1 MESAW
6 KVGLLV
12 VIAGLLIVTGYQLV
26 GERLFKE
33 PVDLYYAEG
42 PDVAGIQPGAAVSVA
57 GVVVGRVRD
66 VSLSE
71 AAQARLTLA
80 VERGTQILE
89 GSHVE
94 IPSSLIS
101 IGEQRVGIVPPEG
114 GRSTF
119 LAPGAT
125 LPIVKET
132 SLSDIL
138 AGSKATIEE
147 LNRTLVA
154 TRELLSDKDLKDSL
168 QRVLKSTDTTIRQ
181 AGGLIAET
189 REVIAENRTTV
200 RDALR
205 EAALAVV
212 QLREGIEALNL
223 IVSDPKVRANATE
236 MLETLAATA
245 KRADELVTNLNA
257 LITDPNLRL
266 AIDNTLVNTER
277 ISKTG
282 VEIAEDVKQMTS
294 DGKVVSAKAIEIADK
309 ASAIADEA
317 KVLLGKLNDFV
328 DKLPSDIRLP
338 RPFFQLEAGW
348 NTDRDAVQTDLLVG
362 YPLRPGATLYGGVY
376 DLTESNRLTLQYGQ
390 EYQGLTLRYGVF
402 ASKAGVGVDYRP
414 WNWLGLTA
422 NLFDPNDPQ
431 FDFRARFLFGRD
443 AFGWA
448 GVNSLFKR
456 NEPIV
461 GVGVKR

>member
-12 VIAGLLIVTGYQLV
+12 VIAGLLVATGYQLV
-26 GERLFKE
+26 GERLFRE

-66 VSLSE
+66 VGLSD

-80 VERGTQILE
+80 LKRGTRIIE
-89 GSHVE
+89 GSQVE

-101 IGEQRVGIVPPEG
+101 IGEQRVAIVPPKAGEG
-114 GRSTF
+114 AYLT
-119 LAPGAT
+119 PGAT

-138 AGSKATIEE
+138 ATSKDMIAE

-154 TRELLSDKDLKDSL
+154 TRELLSDKELKD
-168 QRVLKSTDTTIRQ
+168 QIQKVLKSTDATIRH
-181 AGGLIAET
+181 AGSLMAET
-189 REVIAENRTTV
+189 RGVIAENRNTV
-200 RDALR
+200 RDTLR
-205 EAALAVV
+205 EAAIAVV
-212 QLREGIEALNL
+212 QLREGVEAVNA
-223 IVSDPKVRANATE
+223 IVSDPRIRANVTE
-236 MLETLAATA
+236 MLNTLAGTA
-245 KRADELVTNLNA
+245 KRADELVANLNA
-257 LITDPNLRL
+257 LVTDPDLRL
-266 AIDNTLVNTER
+266 AIDNTLANTER

-282 VEIAEDVKQMTS
+282 VDIAADVKQMTS
-294 DGKVVSAKAIEIADK
+294 DGKVVSAKAIEIAEK

-317 KVLLGKLNDFV
+317 KVLLEKLNEFI

-348 NTDRDAVQTDLLVG
+348 NIERDAVQTELLVG

-376 DLTESNRLTLQYGQ
+376 DLTERNRLTLQYGQ
-390 EYQGLTLRYGVF
+390 EYQDLTLRYGVF
-402 ASKAGVGVDYRP
+402 ASKAGVGVDWRP

-431 FDFRARFLFGRD
+431 FDFRARFLIGRD

-448 GVNSLFKR
+448 GVNSLFGR
-456 NEPIV
+456 NEPIL
-461 GVGVKR
+461 GLGVKR

>member
-12 VIAGLLIVTGYQLV
+12 VIAGLLVAMGYQLV
-26 GERLFKE
+26 GERLLKE
-33 PVDLYYAEG
+33 PADLYYAEG

-57 GVVVGRVRD
+57 GVIVGRVRE
-66 VSLSE
+66 VGLSD

-80 VERGTQILE
+80 LKQGTRIMK
-89 GSHVE
+89 GSKVE

-101 IGEQRVGIVPPEG
+101 IGEQRVAIVPPESDQG
-114 GRSTF
+114 AL

-138 AGSKATIEE
+138 AGSKDTIEE

-154 TRELLSDKDLKDSL
+154 TRELLSDKELKDQL
-168 QRVLKSTDTTIRQ
+168 QSVLKSTEATIRQ
-181 AGGLIAET
+181 AGGLMADT
-189 REVIAENRTTV
+189 RAVISENRGTV
-200 RDALR
+200 RATLR
-205 EAALAVV
+205 EAALAVA
-212 QLREGIEALNL
+212 QLREGIEAVNS
-223 IVSDPKVRANATE
+223 IVADPRIQARATE
-236 MLETLAATA
+236 MIETLSETA
-245 KRADELVTNLNA
+245 KRANELTANLNA
-257 LITDPNLRL
+257 LVTDPDLRL
-266 AIDNTLVNTER
+266 AIDNTLANTER

-282 VEIAEDVKQMTS
+282 VEIAEDVKQMTN

-317 KVLLGKLNDFV
+317 KELLEKLSEFV

-348 NTDRDAVQTDLLVG
+348 NTERDAVQTDLLVG

-376 DLTESNRLTLQYGQ
+376 DLTETNRLTLQYGQ
-390 EYQGLTLRYGVF
+390 EYQDLTLRYGVF
-402 ASKAGVGVDYRP
+402 ASKAGVGVDWRP
-414 WNWLGLTA
+414 WSWLGLTA

-448 GVNSLFKR
+448 GVNSLFGR
-456 NEPIV
+456 NEPIF
-461 GVGVKR
+461 GLGVKR

>member
-12 VIAGLLIVTGYQLV
+12 VIAGLLIATGYQLV

-33 PVDLYYAEG
+33 PVDVYYAEG
-42 PDVAGIQPGAAVSVA
+42 ADVAGIQPGAAVSVA
-57 GVVVGRVRD
+57 GVVVGRVRE
-66 VSLSE
+66 VGLSDP
-71 AAQARLTLA
+71 AQARLTLA
-80 VERGTQILE
+80 LKRGTQIIE
-89 GSHVE
+89 GSMVE

-101 IGEQRVGIVPPEG
+101 IGEQRVAIVPPEG
-114 GRSTF
+114 GKGGY

-138 AGSKATIEE
+138 AGSKDTIAE

-154 TRELLSDKDLKDSL
+154 TRELLSDKELKDQL
-168 QRVLKSTDTTIRQ
+168 QSVLKSTDATIRQ
-181 AGGLIAET
+181 AGSLMAET
-189 REVIAENRTTV
+189 REVIAENRNTV
-200 RDALR
+200 RDTLR
-205 EAALAVV
+205 EAAIAVV
-212 QLREGIEALNL
+212 QLREGVEAVNA
-223 IVSDPKVRANATE
+223 IVSDPRIRANATE
-236 MLETLAATA
+236 MMETLAGTA
-245 KRADELVTNLNA
+245 KRADELVANLNA
-257 LITDPNLRL
+257 LVTDPDLRL
-266 AIDNTLVNTER
+266 AIDNTLTNTER

-294 DGKVVSAKAIEIADK
+294 DGKVVSSKAIEIADK

-317 KVLLGKLNDFV
+317 KVLLEKLNEFI

-338 RPFFQLEAGW
+338 RPFFQLESGW
-348 NTDRDAVQTDLLVG
+348 NTERDAVQTDLLVG

-376 DLTESNRLTLQYGQ
+376 DLTETNRLTLQYGQ
-390 EYQGLTLRYGVF
+390 EYQDLTLRYGVF
-402 ASKAGVGVDYRP
+402 ASKAGVGVDWRL

-431 FDFRARFLFGRD
+431 FDFRARFLIGRD

-448 GVNSLFKR
+448 GVNSLFGR
-456 NEPIV
+456 NEPIF
-461 GVGVKR
+461 GLGVKR

>member
-12 VIAGLLIVTGYQLV
+12 VIAGLLIATGYQLV

-33 PVDLYYAEG
+33 PVDVYYAEG

-66 VSLSE
+66 VGLSD

-80 VERGTQILE
+80 LKRGTQIIE
-89 GSHVE
+89 GSMVE

-101 IGEQRVGIVPPEG
+101 IGEQRVAIVPPEG
-114 GRSTF
+114 GKGGYLT
-119 LAPGAT
+119 PGAT

-138 AGSKATIEE
+138 AGSKDTIAE

-154 TRELLSDKDLKDSL
+154 TRELLSDKELKDQL
-168 QRVLKSTDTTIRQ
+168 QSVLKSTDATIRQ
-181 AGGLIAET
+181 AGSLMAET
-189 REVIAENRTTV
+189 RAVIAENRTTV
-200 RDALR
+200 RDTLR
-205 EAALAVV
+205 EAAIAVV
-212 QLREGIEALNL
+212 QLREGVEAVNA
-223 IVSDPKVRANATE
+223 IVSDPRIRANATE
-236 MLETLAATA
+236 MLETLAGTA

-257 LITDPNLRL
+257 LVTDPDLRL
-266 AIDNTLVNTER
+266 AIDNTLANTER

-294 DGKVVSAKAIEIADK
+294 DGKVVASKAIEIADK

-317 KVLLGKLNDFV
+317 KVLLEKLNEFI

-338 RPFFQLEAGW
+338 RPFFQLESGW
-348 NTDRDAVQTDLLVG
+348 NTERDVVQTDLLVG

-376 DLTESNRLTLQYGQ
+376 DLTETNRLTLQYGQ
-390 EYQGLTLRYGVF
+390 EYQDLTLRYGVF
-402 ASKAGVGVDYRP
+402 ASKAGVGVDWRL

-431 FDFRARFLFGRD
+431 FDFRARFLIGRD

-448 GVNSLFKR
+448 GVNSLFGR
-456 NEPIV
+456 NEPIL
-461 GVGVKR
+461 GLGVKR

>member
-12 VIAGLLIVTGYQLV
+12 VIAGLLIATGYQLV

-33 PVDLYYAEG
+33 PVDVYYAEG

-66 VSLSE
+66 VGLSD

-80 VERGTQILE
+80 LKRGTQIIE
-89 GSHVE
+89 GSMLE

-101 IGEQRVGIVPPEG
+101 IGEQRVAIVPPEG
-114 GRSTF
+114 GTGGYLS
-119 LAPGAT
+119 PGAT

-138 AGSKATIEE
+138 AGSKDTIAE

-154 TRELLSDKDLKDSL
+154 TRELLSDKELKDQL
-168 QRVLKSTDTTIRQ
+168 QSVLKSTDATIRQ
-181 AGGLIAET
+181 AGSLMAET
-189 REVIAENRTTV
+189 RAVIAENRNTV
-200 RDALR
+200 RDTLR
-205 EAALAVV
+205 EAAIAVV
-212 QLREGIEALNL
+212 QLREGVEAVNA
-223 IVSDPKVRANATE
+223 IVSDPRIRANATE
-236 MLETLAATA
+236 MLETLAGTA

-257 LITDPNLRL
+257 LVTDPDLRL
-266 AIDNTLVNTER
+266 AIDNTLANTER

-294 DGKVVSAKAIEIADK
+294 DGKVVSSKAIEIADK

-317 KVLLGKLNDFV
+317 KVLLEKLNEFI

-338 RPFFQLEAGW
+338 RPFFQLESGW
-348 NTDRDAVQTDLLVG
+348 STERDAVQTDLLVG

-376 DLTESNRLTLQYGQ
+376 DLTETNRLTLQYGQ
-390 EYQGLTLRYGVF
+390 EYQDLTLRYGVF
-402 ASKAGVGVDYRP
+402 ASKAGVGVDWRL

-431 FDFRARFLFGRD
+431 FDFRARFLIGRD

-448 GVNSLFKR
+448 GVNSLFGR
-456 NEPIV
+456 NEPIF
-461 GVGVKR
+461 GLGVKR